1 MVKSPQ
7 EAYRKG
13 YADGLRMAKKL
24 RWQGTFIG
32 NLLRSANY
40 RPGRNYRAEY
50 AEGFKQAMDD
60 TSVVDW
66 KPPQSPG
73 E

>member
-1 MVKSPQ
+1 MARSPE

-24 RWQGTFIG
+24 RWQSTFIG
-32 NLLRSANY
+32 NLLRGSSY
-40 RPGRNYRAEY
+40 RPDRDYRTEY
-50 AEGFKQAMDD
+50 EVGFKQAMDD
-60 TSVVDW
+60 TSVVEW
-66 KPPQSPG
+66 IPP